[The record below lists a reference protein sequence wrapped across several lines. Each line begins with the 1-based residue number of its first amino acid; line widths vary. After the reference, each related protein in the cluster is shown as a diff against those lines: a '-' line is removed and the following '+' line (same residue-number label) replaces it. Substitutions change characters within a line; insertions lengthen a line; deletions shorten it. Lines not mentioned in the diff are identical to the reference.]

1 MAHKTALAEQS
12 IADVSRPR
20 VLIIGPT
27 PPPYNGM
34 SMATDLVINSVR
46 NAVSVIH
53 LDTADRRGLSNI
65 GKIDFRNVFL
75 AAWHGLQYFTI
86 LLLKRPKI
94 VYVPIAQDWLAFLR
108 DSLFLVP
115 ARLLRKKLV
124 VHLHGGHF
132 GTFYQNSHA
141 PMRWLVRFALSKSE
155 RAIVLGTILRT
166 VFDGVIP
173 SDRVLI
179 VPNGIPDSFHDSAT
193 ATSNGRRPTILFLST
208 LMKEKGTLDVIGALP
223 GIVKEVPNVRVVF
236 AGEWYRQKDKEAA
249 DALVGELD
257 LRSHVDFIG
266 TVEGTAKCD
275 VLRNVDVFAIPTYN
289 EGQPYA
295 ILEAMSAGLPV
306 ISTNVGCIPETVVE
320 GESGFIVEPG
330 NKEGLASKTA
340 LLLVDHDLRKRMGEA
355 SRKRFLELY
364 TEDRFAAQMRA
375 VFTELLQ

>member
-1 MAHKTALAEQS
+1 
-12 IADVSRPR
+12 
-20 VLIIGPT
+20 
-27 PPPYNGM
+27 M

-340 LLLVDHDLRKRMGEA
+340 LLLVDHDLRKRIRYWARDSGA
-355 SRKRFLELY
+355 S
-364 TEDRFAAQMRA
+364 AQ
-375 VFTELLQ
+375 